1 MAGSGLSIAEVA
13 HLEKQLNN
21 VKKSRVPN
29 TFMTFKGSLPPPT
42 GIISIL
48 TGMNTKSAWR
58 DGSDTWGRLL

>member
-29 TFMTFKGSLPPPT
+29 TFMTFKGPLPPPT
-42 GIISIL
+42 GIIIIL
-48 TGMNTKSAWR
+48 TGMNTKSA
-58 DGSDTWGRLL
+58 